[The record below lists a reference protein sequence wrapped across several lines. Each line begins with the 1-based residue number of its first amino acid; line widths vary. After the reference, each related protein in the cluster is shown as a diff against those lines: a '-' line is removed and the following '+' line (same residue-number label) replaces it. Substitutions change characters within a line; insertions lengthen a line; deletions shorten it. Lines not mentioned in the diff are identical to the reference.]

1 MIPLPEGVTRI
12 NQLKNTGYQLL
23 IATNLGLVIYNPRTF
38 KTEVINVQ
46 SPGQPLAEVKN
57 IYTDDFGMVWV
68 FTDGMGVTLVNPKTS
83 AKQWLFADQQDQ
95 MDRTTS
101 DSFFI
106 TQDESKTLWIVPNGG
121 TFSYFDRKTGK
132 LVPYLLRSNSSG
144 NYRVP
149 TIGKHFLSDQ
159 GILWI
164 AGTHDLTQVA
174 FKNHTYRFNKLDNGE
189 AEVRALCNTP
199 EGYHWTGYSN
209 GVVQVTDSKY
219 QTVGYL
225 APGGQIVPNQ
235 VAFCPYPVFS
245 IFWDTR
251 GKMWIGTKG
260 NGLYVRSHEGVSH
273 YEHNP
278 ANKASLPH
286 NDIYDVVADRH
297 GRIWV
302 ATYGGG
308 LALALEG
315 KAGLFFYNSNNGMP
329 WPKNNFEQTRR
340 IFCTPTGEIL
350 VGTTDGLITFSDN
363 FKNPQQIRFYK
374 TQYILNDTTSLAAN
388 DVNFIM
394 EHSNGTTFISQ
405 LGGILESIVNKKLLK
420 DSLKTRY
427 VKNINNNE
435 GIVQSMIEDNAGN
448 LWVIRESSIDK
459 CNLKTGKTEV
469 FGPNDFDYNISFTEA
484 RPTHEWD

>member
-1 MIPLPEGVTRI
+1 MG
-12 NQLKNTGYQLL
+12 
-23 IATNLGLVIYNPRTF
+23 IYGWYGCN
-38 KTEVINVQ
+38 
-46 SPGQPLAEVKN
+46 
-57 IYTDDFGMVWV
+57 
-68 FTDGMGVTLVNPKTS
+68 LVNPKTS
-83 AKQWLFADQQDQ
+83 TKQWLFADQQDP

-106 TQDESKTLWIVPNGG
+106 TQDENKTLWIVPNGG
-121 TFSYFDRKTGK
+121 TFSYFDRKAGK

-174 FKNHTYRFNKLDNGE
+174 FKNHTYRLNKLENGE

-199 EGYHWTGYSN
+199 EGYHWTGYAN

-235 VAFCPYPVFS
+235 VPFCPYPVFS
-245 IFWDTR
+245 IFCDTR
-251 GKMWIGTKG
+251 GRMWIGTKG
-260 NGLYVRSHEGVSH
+260 DGLYVRSHEGVSH

-302 ATYGGG
+302 ATHGGG
-308 LALALEG
+308 LALTQEG
-315 KAGLFFYNSNNGMP
+315 ETGLFFYNRNFGLS
-329 WPKNNFEQTRR
+329 WPKNSFADIRR

-350 VGTTDGLITFSDN
+350 VGTTDGLITFGDN
-363 FKNPQQIRFYK
+363 FRNPQQIKFYQ
-374 TQYILNDTTSLAAN
+374 TCYIPNDTTSLAAN
-388 DVNFIM
+388 DVNFII
-394 EHSNGTTFISQ
+394 EHSNGKTYFSQ
-405 LGGILESIVNKKLLK
+405 LGGILESIVNKKLLQ
-420 DSLKTRY
+420 DNLKTKY
-427 VKNINNNE
+427 FKNINYNE
-435 GIVQSMIEDNAGN
+435 GIVQSMIEDNEGN

-459 CNLKTGKTEV
+459 CNLKTGKTTV
-469 FGPNDFDYNISFTEA
+469 SVRTTSITTSPSPRLALPMIQPRTTFP
-484 RPTHEWD
+484 